1 MKVLKKIMKVLKK
14 IMKILKKGKPTVK
27 WTCPVCGSLLEL
39 EPGDIEWHTDYS
51 GDNAPYVKCPV
62 CGKFTDVEGNNEIRK
77 KLY

>member
-1 MKVLKKIMKVLKK
+1 MKV
-14 IMKILKKGKPTVK
+14 LKKGKPTVK

>member
-1 MKVLKKIMKVLKK
+1 MKFKNNDIMKV
-14 IMKILKKGKPTVK
+14 LKKGKPTVK

-39 EPGDIEWHTDYS
+39 EPGDIKWHTDYS